1 MICRQRLSSEH
12 VKQQVVIS
20 VNFILI
26 MDIITEI
33 FTVGRAFDSQEARG
47 LAACAFT
54 SGEVMLTPR
63 QFWAQFCLET
73 TITRWTLLAAGSQHF
88 DGRNDKFPHHPR
100 TAHRRNWFGEIRRR
114 NVHRRWS
121 RHDIAWTSTVKE
133 RLRTTTGE
141 GSGAIPWSHNTWRS
155 AKSNLLQAGQRC

>member
-54 SGEVMLTPR
+54 SGAVMLTPR
-63 QFWAQFCLET
+63 QF
-73 TITRWTLLAAGSQHF
+73 
-88 DGRNDKFPHHPR
+88 
-100 TAHRRNWFGEIRRR
+100 
-114 NVHRRWS
+114 
-121 RHDIAWTSTVKE
+121 
-133 RLRTTTGE
+133 
-141 GSGAIPWSHNTWRS
+141 
-155 AKSNLLQAGQRC
+155 